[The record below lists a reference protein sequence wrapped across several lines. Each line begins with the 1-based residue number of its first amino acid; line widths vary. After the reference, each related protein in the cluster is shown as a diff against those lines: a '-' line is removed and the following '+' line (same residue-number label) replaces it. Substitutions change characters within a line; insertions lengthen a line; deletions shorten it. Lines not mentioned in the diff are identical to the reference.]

1 MSDYGINKK
10 QICFDSTA
18 KLHAEL
24 KIRLHYDEIKIRDFF
39 NETIKAYLEKD
50 ENIINFIEKIK
61 EKKNIS
67 KTRRNKIKK
76 ANKKQK
82 NTIKKFSLDKGDIED
97 IFDIL
102 QKEHPD
108 L

>member
-1 MSDYGINKK
+1 MSDYGANKK
-10 QICFDSTA
+10 QICFDSIT
-18 KLHAEL
+18 KLHADL
-24 KIRLHYDEIKIRDFF
+24 KIRLHYDEIKIKEFF
-39 NETIKAYLEKD
+39 NEIAKAYIEKD
-50 ENIINFIEKIK
+50 EDIMNFVEKLK

-67 KTRRNKIKK
+67 QTQRLKTKK
-76 ANKKQK
+76 ANTQQKDITKQFGLNK
-82 NTIKKFSLDKGDIED
+82 NDIED

>member
-10 QICFDSTA
+10 QICFDSIT
-18 KLHAEL
+18 KLHADL
-24 KIRLHYDEIKIRDFF
+24 KIRLHYDEIKIKEFF
-39 NETIKAYLEKD
+39 NALIRAYLEKD
-50 ENIINFIEKIK
+50 ENIMKFVEEFK
-61 EKKNIS
+61 ESKGVS
-67 KTRRNKIKK
+67 KTRSSKAKK
-76 ANKKQK
+76 ASEKEKD
-82 NTIKKFSLDKGDIED
+82 TATAFGLDENDIED